1 MVQINNISGQPII
14 SQLIKFIPRD
24 LVCRTADKHKSD
36 RYVKTFKTYDHLITL
51 LYSVLSNCT
60 SLRELS
66 TAMLACEGKL
76 NHLRIDYFPKRSTLA
91 DANIRRSHEVF
102 ADIYY
107 SLLKTYQP
115 LLSDSCSGNAPVKN
129 LFAVDSSTIGLFSD
143 VLKGAGRNPS
153 NGKKKGGMKI
163 HTLMQTNED
172 VPCLVNL
179 TSAATHDRKF
189 LDQIHLPKD
198 SWIVFDKA
206 YTDYRCFARLTEE
219 ENYFVTLQKE
229 NAVYDSI
236 EEFAIPDDAPD
247 QLLRDEHIH
256 IIKDDLNLCLRR
268 IAWMDQES
276 KKCFEFITNNFSV
289 PAQTIADI
297 YRKRWT
303 IELLFKRLK
312 QNFSLQYFLGDSA
325 NAMMIQVWVCL
336 IAHLILKIIQLKA
349 TKRKWS
355 FSNLTSLIRFHL
367 MSYIRLFDF
376 LKNPFASFEKLTSK
390 NMGQQQ
396 LFSP

>member
-91 DANIRRSHEVF
+91 DANIRRSHEV
-102 ADIYY
+102 
-107 SLLKTYQP
+107 
-115 LLSDSCSGNAPVKN
+115 
-129 LFAVDSSTIGLFSD
+129 FAVDSSTIGLFSD